1 MPCASCRSSGA
12 TAGGPRLPAGSAER
26 RIVVTGRVQG
36 VGYRWFAR
44 HTAGALGV
52 NGWVRNMPDGS
63 VLLEVAASGDT
74 LDRFATALREGPPGA
89 TVVDVRVSE
98 RTDPSPLPDRFL
110 VVR

>member
-1 MPCASCRSSGA
+1 MPVDAV
-12 TAGGPRLPAGSAER
+12 ER

-52 NGWVRNMPDGS
+52 VGWVRNMPDGS
-63 VLLEVAASGDT
+63 VLLEVAASRDT
-74 LDRFATALREGPPGA
+74 IDRFAAALKEGPPGA
-89 TVVDVRVSE
+89 TVHEVRVSE
-98 RTDPSPLPDRFL
+98 RTDNLPLPDRFH